1 MRAIVGDFG
10 VPEKGNLGIEVGV
23 FAGQGYKR
31 ESGNGTE

>member
-1 MRAIVGDFG
+1 MRAIVGEFG

-23 FAGQGYKR
+23 FAGQGCKR